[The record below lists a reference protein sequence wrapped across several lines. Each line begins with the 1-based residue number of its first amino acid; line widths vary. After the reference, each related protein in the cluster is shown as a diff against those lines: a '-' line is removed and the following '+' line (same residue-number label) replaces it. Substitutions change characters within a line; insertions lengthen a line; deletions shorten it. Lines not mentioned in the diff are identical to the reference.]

1 MGGLIDLTIVCMD
14 GEGLGLDW
22 FSEWRSIW
30 SGKNCVVQ
38 FGGYGTGMWEMSG
51 WIGKHPLSVF
61 LVW

>member
-22 FSEWRSIW
+22 LSEWRSIW
-30 SGKNCVVQ
+30 SGKNCVIH

-51 WIGKHPLSVF
+51 WIG
-61 LVW
+61 